1 MKRILSILLLLC
13 CLHGLRAQSFKAQI
27 EDVGGYYRLSFTV
40 TSTDVSRF
48 TPPSLNDFE
57 VLNGP
62 SSSTFSSY
70 QIVNGK
76 ASHNESTTYTY
87 ILSARKS
94 GKITIGPA
102 TIQANGRTLRSSS
115 ITLDARAGSQS
126 NRSHSPNNGSSAEP
140 VDETL
145 QQAGSRVSMH
155 DLFIDVTPSRTKVR
169 EQEAVL
175 LTYKVHSRVGVGLAN
190 TQLTNKPDFKGV
202 ISQEIP
208 LPGNQIQTV
217 LEQRNGTTYRTGII
231 LQYIVFPQQNGELV
245 IPSITFDCT
254 VVQQNRHMDL
264 ADAFF
269 NGGGTIGVKVRRE
282 VPILKLQV
290 EALPQPKPANFS
302 GAVGRFEIEGKLL
315 NPSIRTND
323 LATYRVTL
331 KGLGN
336 LKLITPPAMKF
347 PTDFETYDPKTNEN
361 SEASA
366 EGLTG
371 ELTFDY
377 NFVPRNV
384 GKYNIPALEF
394 VYFDTEKGC
403 YQTIRTQPLT
413 LNVGK
418 GERSNADVDHQLALL
433 RSDIHNIHPANSPQA
448 LPAWLTWGNWSFAL
462 FNLILA
468 ILLATGIISARKW
481 ATRHADTAGR
491 RRSGAAKQAAAR
503 LAEAEKLMQAPNQT
517 DFYSA
522 VSKALVGYLT
532 DSFGI
537 GQTDITNDNIRQLL
551 AQKGHDEATIGQLID
566 LMKTCEFAQ
575 YAPSSD
581 TERADVYNRALQLL
595 DKLRK

>member
-1 MKRILSILLLLC
+1 MIC
-13 CLHGLRAQSFKAQI
+13 CLHGLRAQTFKAQI

-40 TSTDVSRF
+40 TSSDVSRF

-62 SSSTFSSY
+62 SSSTFNSY
-70 QIVNGK
+70 QIINGK
-76 ASHNESTTYTY
+76 TSHSESTTYTY

-94 GKITIGPA
+94 GKLTIGPA
-102 TIQANGRTLRSSS
+102 TIQANGRTLRSAA
-115 ITLDARAGSQS
+115 ITLDARAGTQN
-126 NRSHSPNNGSSAEP
+126 NRSHSPNNGNGGEP
-140 VDETL
+140 VDESI
-145 QQAGSRVSMH
+145 QQAGSQVSAR

-217 LEQRNGTTYRTGII
+217 LEQRNGTTYRTGTI
-231 LQYIVFPQQNGELV
+231 LEYIVFPQQSGELL

-269 NGGGTIGVKVRRE
+269 NGGGTIGVKVRRV
-282 VPILKLQV
+282 VPELKLQV

-302 GAVGRFEIEGKLL
+302 GAVGHFEIEGKLL

-347 PTDFETYDPKTNEN
+347 PTDFETYDAKTNEN
-361 SEASA
+361 TQVSTD
-366 EGLTG
+366 GLTG

-377 NFVPRNV
+377 TFVPRNV
-384 GKYNIPALEF
+384 GKYDIPALEF
-394 VYFDTEKGC
+394 IYFDTEKGN

-413 LNVGK
+413 INVGK

-433 RSDIHNIHPANSPQA
+433 RSDIHDIHTANSPQA
-448 LPAWLTWGNWSFAL
+448 LPSWLTWGNWSFAL
-462 FNLILA
+462 LNLV
-468 ILLATGIISARKW
+468 LATVFAASIFIARKW
-481 ATRHADTAGR
+481 AKRHTDTAER
-491 RRSGAAKQAAAR
+491 RRSGAAKQVAAR
-503 LAEAEKLMQAPNQT
+503 LAEAEKLINAPDQT
-517 DFYSA
+517 AFYSA
-522 VSKALVGYLT
+522 ISKALIGYLT
-532 DSFGI
+532 DTFGI
-537 GQTDITNDNIRQLL
+537 GQADLNNENIKQLL
-551 AQKGHDEATIGQLID
+551 NQKGHDETTINQLLN
-566 LMKTCEFAQ
+566 LMQTCEFAQ
-575 YAPSSD
+575 YAPSSN
-581 TERADVYNRALQLL
+581 TERSEVYQQALDLL
-595 DKLRK
+595 SKLRN

>member
-1 MKRILSILLLLC
+1 MIC
-13 CLHGLRAQSFKAQI
+13 CLHGLWAQTFKAQI

-40 TSTDVSRF
+40 TSSDVSRF

-62 SSSTFSSY
+62 SSSTFNSY
-70 QIVNGK
+70 QIINGK
-76 ASHNESTTYTY
+76 TSHSESTTYTY

-94 GKITIGPA
+94 GKLTIGPA
-102 TIQANGRTLRSSS
+102 TIQANGRTLRSAA
-115 ITLDARAGSQS
+115 ITLDARAGTQN
-126 NRSHSPNNGSSAEP
+126 NRSHSPNNGNGGEP
-140 VDETL
+140 VDESI
-145 QQAGSRVSMH
+145 QQAGSQVSAR

-217 LEQRNGTTYRTGII
+217 LEQRNGTTYRTGTI
-231 LQYIVFPQQNGELV
+231 LEYIVFPQQSGELL

-269 NGGGTIGVKVRRE
+269 NGGGTIGVKVRRV
-282 VPILKLQV
+282 VPELKLQV

-302 GAVGRFEIEGKLL
+302 GAVGHFEIEGKLL

-347 PTDFETYDPKTNEN
+347 PTDFETYDAKTNEN
-361 SEASA
+361 TQVSTD
-366 EGLTG
+366 GLTG

-377 NFVPRNV
+377 TFVPRNV
-384 GKYNIPALEF
+384 GKYDIPALEF
-394 VYFDTEKGC
+394 IYFDTEKGD

-413 LNVGK
+413 INVGK

-433 RSDIHNIHPANSPQA
+433 RSDIHDIHTANSPQA
-448 LPAWLTWGNWSFAL
+448 LPSWLTWGNWSFAL
-462 FNLILA
+462 LNLV
-468 ILLATGIISARKW
+468 LATVFAASIFIARKW
-481 ATRHADTAGR
+481 AKRHTDTAER
-491 RRSGAAKQAAAR
+491 RRSGAAKQVAAR
-503 LAEAEKLMQAPNQT
+503 LAEAEKLINAPDQT
-517 DFYSA
+517 AFYSA
-522 VSKALVGYLT
+522 ISKALIGYLT
-532 DSFGI
+532 DTFGI
-537 GQTDITNDNIRQLL
+537 GQADLNNENIKQLL
-551 AQKGHDEATIGQLID
+551 NQKGHDETTINQLLN
-566 LMKTCEFAQ
+566 LMQTCEFAQ
-575 YAPSSD
+575 YAPSSN
-581 TERADVYNRALQLL
+581 TERSEVYQQALDLL
-595 DKLRK
+595 SKLRN

>member
-1 MKRILSILLLLC
+1 MIC
-13 CLHGLRAQSFKAQI
+13 CLHGLRAQTFKAQI

-40 TSTDVSRF
+40 TSSDVSRF

-62 SSSTFSSY
+62 SSSTFNSY
-70 QIVNGK
+70 QIINGK
-76 ASHNESTTYTY
+76 TSHSESTTYTY

-94 GKITIGPA
+94 GKLTIGPA
-102 TIQANGRTLRSSS
+102 TIQANGRTLRSAA
-115 ITLDARAGSQS
+115 ITLDARAGTQN
-126 NRSHSPNNGSSAEP
+126 NRSHSPNNGNGGEP
-140 VDETL
+140 VDESI
-145 QQAGSRVSMH
+145 QQAGSQVSAR

-217 LEQRNGTTYRTGII
+217 LEQRNGTTYRTGTI
-231 LQYIVFPQQNGELV
+231 LEYIVFPQQSGELL

-269 NGGGTIGVKVRRE
+269 NGGGTIGVKVRRV
-282 VPILKLQV
+282 VPELKLQV

-302 GAVGRFEIEGKLL
+302 GAVGHFEIEGKLL

-347 PTDFETYDPKTNEN
+347 PTDFETYDAKTNEN
-361 SEASA
+361 TQVSTD
-366 EGLTG
+366 GLTG

-377 NFVPRNV
+377 TFVPRNV
-384 GKYNIPALEF
+384 GKYDIPALEF
-394 VYFDTEKGC
+394 IYFDTEKGD

-413 LNVGK
+413 INVGK

-433 RSDIHNIHPANSPQA
+433 RSDIHDIHTANSPQA
-448 LPAWLTWGNWSFAL
+448 LPSWLTWGNWSFAL
-462 FNLILA
+462 LNLV
-468 ILLATGIISARKW
+468 LATVFAASIFIARKW
-481 ATRHADTAGR
+481 AKRHTDTAER
-491 RRSGAAKQAAAR
+491 RRSGAAKQVAAR
-503 LAEAEKLMQAPNQT
+503 LAEAEKLINALDQT
-517 DFYSA
+517 AFYSA
-522 VSKALVGYLT
+522 ISKALIGYLT
-532 DSFGI
+532 DTFGI
-537 GQTDITNDNIRQLL
+537 GQADLNNENIKQLL
-551 AQKGHDEATIGQLID
+551 NQKGHDETTINQLLN
-566 LMKTCEFAQ
+566 LMQTCEFAQ
-575 YAPSSD
+575 YAPSSN
-581 TERADVYNRALQLL
+581 TERSEVYQQALDLL
-595 DKLRK
+595 SKLRN

>member
-1 MKRILSILLLLC
+1 MIC
-13 CLHGLRAQSFKAQI
+13 CLHGLRAQTFKAQI

-40 TSTDVSRF
+40 TSSDVSRF

-62 SSSTFSSY
+62 SSSTFNSY
-70 QIVNGK
+70 QIINGK
-76 ASHNESTTYTY
+76 TSHSESTTYTY

-94 GKITIGPA
+94 GKLTIGPA
-102 TIQANGRTLRSSS
+102 TIQANGRTLRSAA
-115 ITLDARAGSQS
+115 ITLDARAGTQN
-126 NRSHSPNNGSSAEP
+126 NRSHSPNNGNGGEP
-140 VDETL
+140 VDESI
-145 QQAGSRVSMH
+145 QQAGSQVSAR

-217 LEQRNGTTYRTGII
+217 LEQRNGTTYRTGTI
-231 LQYIVFPQQNGELV
+231 LEYIVFPQQSGELL

-269 NGGGTIGVKVRRE
+269 NGGGTIGVKVRRV
-282 VPILKLQV
+282 VPELKLQV

-302 GAVGRFEIEGKLL
+302 GAVGHFEIEGKLL

-347 PTDFETYDPKTNEN
+347 PTDFETYDAKTNEN
-361 SEASA
+361 TQVSTD
-366 EGLTG
+366 GLTG

-377 NFVPRNV
+377 TFVPRNV
-384 GKYNIPALEF
+384 GKYDIPALEF
-394 VYFDTEKGC
+394 IYFDTEKGD

-413 LNVGK
+413 INVGK

-433 RSDIHNIHPANSPQA
+433 RSDIHDIHTANSPQA
-448 LPAWLTWGNWSFAL
+448 LPSWLTWGNWSFAL
-462 FNLILA
+462 LNLV
-468 ILLATGIISARKW
+468 LATVFAASIFIARKW
-481 ATRHADTAGR
+481 AKRHTDTAER
-491 RRSGAAKQAAAR
+491 RRSGAAKQVAAR
-503 LAEAEKLMQAPNQT
+503 LAEAEKLINAPDQT
-517 DFYSA
+517 AFYSA
-522 VSKALVGYLT
+522 ISKALIGYLT
-532 DSFGI
+532 DTFGI
-537 GQTDITNDNIRQLL
+537 GQADLNNENIKQLL
-551 AQKGHDEATIGQLID
+551 NQKGHDETTINQLLN
-566 LMKTCEFAQ
+566 LMQTCEFAQ
-575 YAPSSD
+575 YAPSSN
-581 TERADVYNRALQLL
+581 TERSEVYQQALDLL
-595 DKLRK
+595 SKLRN

>member
-1 MKRILSILLLLC
+1 MIC
-13 CLHGLRAQSFKAQI
+13 CLHGLRAQTFKAQI

-40 TSTDVSRF
+40 TSSDVSRF

-62 SSSTFSSY
+62 SSSTFNSY
-70 QIVNGK
+70 QIINGK
-76 ASHNESTTYTY
+76 TSHSESTTYTY

-94 GKITIGPA
+94 GKLTIGPA
-102 TIQANGRTLRSSS
+102 TIQANGRTLRSAA
-115 ITLDARAGSQS
+115 ITLDARAGTQN
-126 NRSHSPNNGSSAEP
+126 NRSHSPNNGNGGEP
-140 VDETL
+140 VDESI
-145 QQAGSRVSMH
+145 QQAGSQVSAR

-217 LEQRNGTTYRTGII
+217 LEQRNGTTYRTGTI
-231 LQYIVFPQQNGELV
+231 LEYIVFPQQSGELL

-269 NGGGTIGVKVRRE
+269 NGGGTIGVKVRRV
-282 VPILKLQV
+282 VPELKLQV

-302 GAVGRFEIEGKLL
+302 GAVGHFEIEGKLL

-347 PTDFETYDPKTNEN
+347 PTDFETYDAKTNEN
-361 SEASA
+361 TQVSTD
-366 EGLTG
+366 GLTG

-377 NFVPRNV
+377 TFVPRNV
-384 GKYNIPALEF
+384 GKYDIPALEF
-394 VYFDTEKGC
+394 IYFDTEKGD

-413 LNVGK
+413 INVGK

-433 RSDIHNIHPANSPQA
+433 RSDIHDIHTANSPQA
-448 LPAWLTWGNWSFAL
+448 LPSWLTWGNWSFAL
-462 FNLILA
+462 LNLV
-468 ILLATGIISARKW
+468 LATVFAASIFIARKW
-481 ATRHADTAGR
+481 AKRHTDTAER
-491 RRSGAAKQAAAR
+491 RRSGAAKQVAAR
-503 LAEAEKLMQAPNQT
+503 LAEAEKLINAPDQT
-517 DFYSA
+517 AFYSA
-522 VSKALVGYLT
+522 ISKALIGYLT
-532 DSFGI
+532 DTFGI
-537 GQTDITNDNIRQLL
+537 GQADLNNENIKQLL
-551 AQKGHDEATIGQLID
+551 NQKGHDETTINQLLN
-566 LMKTCEFAQ
+566 LMQTCEFAQ
-575 YAPSSD
+575 YAPSSN
-581 TERADVYNRALQLL
+581 TERSEVYQIGRAHV
-595 DKLRK
+595 

>member
-1 MKRILSILLLLC
+1 MIC
-13 CLHGLRAQSFKAQI
+13 CLHGLRAQTFKAQI

-40 TSTDVSRF
+40 TSSDVSRF

-62 SSSTFSSY
+62 SSSTFNSY
-70 QIVNGK
+70 QIINGK
-76 ASHNESTTYTY
+76 TSHSESTTYTY

-94 GKITIGPA
+94 GKLTIGPA
-102 TIQANGRTLRSSS
+102 TIQANGRTLRSAA
-115 ITLDARAGSQS
+115 ITLDARAGTQN
-126 NRSHSPNNGSSAEP
+126 NRSHSPNNGNGGEP
-140 VDETL
+140 VDESM
-145 QQAGSRVSMH
+145 QQAGSQVSAR

-217 LEQRNGTTYRTGII
+217 LEQRNGTTYRTGTI
-231 LQYIVFPQQNGELV
+231 LEYIVFPQQSGELL

-269 NGGGTIGVKVRRE
+269 NGGGTIGVKVRRV
-282 VPILKLQV
+282 VPELKLQV

-302 GAVGRFEIEGKLL
+302 GAVGHFEIEGKLL

-347 PTDFETYDPKTNEN
+347 PTDFETYDAKTNEN
-361 SEASA
+361 TQVSTD
-366 EGLTG
+366 GLTG

-377 NFVPRNV
+377 TFVPRNV
-384 GKYNIPALEF
+384 GKYDIPALEF
-394 VYFDTEKGC
+394 IYFDTEKGD

-413 LNVGK
+413 INVGK

-433 RSDIHNIHPANSPQA
+433 RSDIHDIHTANSPQA
-448 LPAWLTWGNWSFAL
+448 LPSWLTWGNWSFAL
-462 FNLILA
+462 LNLV
-468 ILLATGIISARKW
+468 LATVFAASIFIARKW
-481 ATRHADTAGR
+481 AKRHTDTAER
-491 RRSGAAKQAAAR
+491 RRSGAAKQVAAR
-503 LAEAEKLMQAPNQT
+503 LAEAEKLINAPDQT
-517 DFYSA
+517 AFYSA
-522 VSKALVGYLT
+522 ISKALIGYLT
-532 DSFGI
+532 DTFGI
-537 GQTDITNDNIRQLL
+537 GQADLNNENIKQLL
-551 AQKGHDEATIGQLID
+551 NQKGHDETTINQLLN
-566 LMKTCEFAQ
+566 LMQTCEFAQ
-575 YAPSSD
+575 YAPSSN
-581 TERADVYNRALQLL
+581 TERSEVYQQALDLL
-595 DKLRK
+595 SKLRN

>member
-1 MKRILSILLLLC
+1 MIC
-13 CLHGLRAQSFKAQI
+13 CLHGLRAQTFKAQI

-40 TSTDVSRF
+40 TSSDVSRF

-62 SSSTFSSY
+62 SSSTFNSY
-70 QIVNGK
+70 QIINGK
-76 ASHNESTTYTY
+76 TSHSESTTYTY

-94 GKITIGPA
+94 GKLTIGPA
-102 TIQANGRTLRSSS
+102 TIQANGRTLRSAA
-115 ITLDARAGSQS
+115 ITLDARAGTQN
-126 NRSHSPNNGSSAEP
+126 NRSHSPNNGNGGEP
-140 VDETL
+140 VDESI
-145 QQAGSRVSMH
+145 QQAGSQVSAR

-217 LEQRNGTTYRTGII
+217 LEQRNGTTYRTGTI
-231 LQYIVFPQQNGELV
+231 LEYIVFPQQSGELL

-269 NGGGTIGVKVRRE
+269 NGGGTIGVKVRRV
-282 VPILKLQV
+282 VPELKLQV

-302 GAVGRFEIEGKLL
+302 GAVGHFEIEGKLL

-347 PTDFETYDPKTNEN
+347 PTDFETYDAKTNEN
-361 SEASA
+361 TQVSTD
-366 EGLTG
+366 GLTG

-377 NFVPRNV
+377 TFVPRNV
-384 GKYNIPALEF
+384 GKYDIPALEF
-394 VYFDTEKGC
+394 IYFDTEKGD

-413 LNVGK
+413 INVGK

-433 RSDIHNIHPANSPQA
+433 RSDIHDIHTANSPQA
-448 LPAWLTWGNWSFAL
+448 LPSWLTWGNWSFAL
-462 FNLILA
+462 LNLV
-468 ILLATGIISARKW
+468 LATVFAASIFIARKW
-481 ATRHADTAGR
+481 AKRHTDTAKR
-491 RRSGAAKQAAAR
+491 RRSGAAKQVAAR
-503 LAEAEKLMQAPNQT
+503 LAEAEKLINAPDQT
-517 DFYSA
+517 AFYSA
-522 VSKALVGYLT
+522 ISKALIGYLT
-532 DSFGI
+532 DTFGI
-537 GQTDITNDNIRQLL
+537 GQADLNNENIKQLL
-551 AQKGHDEATIGQLID
+551 NQKGHDETTINQLLN
-566 LMKTCEFAQ
+566 LMQTCEFAQ
-575 YAPSSD
+575 YAPSSN
-581 TERADVYNRALQLL
+581 TERSEVYQQALDLL
-595 DKLRK
+595 SKLRN

>member
-1 MKRILSILLLLC
+1 MIC
-13 CLHGLRAQSFKAQI
+13 CLHGLRAQTFKAQI

-40 TSTDVSRF
+40 TSSDVSRF

-62 SSSTFSSY
+62 SSSTFNSY
-70 QIVNGK
+70 QIINGK
-76 ASHNESTTYTY
+76 TSHSESTTYTY

-94 GKITIGPA
+94 GKLTIGPA
-102 TIQANGRTLRSSS
+102 TIQANGRTLRSAA
-115 ITLDARAGSQS
+115 ITLDARAGTQN
-126 NRSHSPNNGSSAEP
+126 NRSHSPNNGNGGEP
-140 VDETL
+140 VDESI
-145 QQAGSRVSMH
+145 QQAGSQVSAR

-217 LEQRNGTTYRTGII
+217 LEQRNGTTYRTGTI
-231 LQYIVFPQQNGELV
+231 LEYIVFPQQSGELL

-269 NGGGTIGVKVRRE
+269 NGGGTIGVKVRRV
-282 VPILKLQV
+282 VPELKLQV

-302 GAVGRFEIEGKLL
+302 GAVGHFEIEGKLL

-323 LATYRVTL
+323 LATYRVTI

-347 PTDFETYDPKTNEN
+347 PTDFETYDAKTNEN
-361 SEASA
+361 TQVSTD
-366 EGLTG
+366 GLTG

-377 NFVPRNV
+377 TFVPRNV
-384 GKYNIPALEF
+384 GKYDIPALEF
-394 VYFDTEKGC
+394 IYFDTEKGD

-413 LNVGK
+413 INVGK

-433 RSDIHNIHPANSPQA
+433 RSDIHDIHTANSTQA
-448 LPAWLTWGNWSFAL
+448 LPSWLTWGNWSFAL
-462 FNLILA
+462 LNLV
-468 ILLATGIISARKW
+468 LATVFVASIFIARKW
-481 ATRHADTAGR
+481 AKRHADTAER
-491 RRSGAAKQAAAR
+491 RRSGAAKQVAAR
-503 LAEAEKLMQAPNQT
+503 LAEAEKLINAPDQT
-517 DFYSA
+517 AFYSA
-522 VSKALVGYLT
+522 ISKALIGYLT
-532 DSFGI
+532 DTFGI
-537 GQTDITNDNIRQLL
+537 GQADLNNENIKQLL
-551 AQKGHDEATIGQLID
+551 NQKGHDETTINQLLN
-566 LMKTCEFAQ
+566 LMQTCEFAQ
-575 YAPSSD
+575 YAPSSN
-581 TERADVYNRALQLL
+581 TERSEVYQQALDLL
-595 DKLRK
+595 SKLRN

>member
-1 MKRILSILLLLC
+1 MIC
-13 CLHGLRAQSFKAQI
+13 CLHGLRAQTFKAQI

-40 TSTDVSRF
+40 TSSDVSRF

-62 SSSTFSSY
+62 SSSTFNSY
-70 QIVNGK
+70 QIINGK
-76 ASHNESTTYTY
+76 TSHSESTTYTY

-94 GKITIGPA
+94 GKLTIGPA
-102 TIQANGRTLRSSS
+102 TIQANGRTLRSAA
-115 ITLDARAGSQS
+115 ITLDARAGTQN
-126 NRSHSPNNGSSAEP
+126 NRSHSPNNGNGGEP
-140 VDETL
+140 VDESI
-145 QQAGSRVSMH
+145 QQAGSQVSAR

-217 LEQRNGTTYRTGII
+217 LEQRNGTTYRTGTI
-231 LQYIVFPQQNGELV
+231 LEYIVFPQQSGELL

-269 NGGGTIGVKVRRE
+269 NGGGTIGVKVRRV
-282 VPILKLQV
+282 VPELKLQV

-302 GAVGRFEIEGKLL
+302 GAVGHFEIEGKLL

-347 PTDFETYDPKTNEN
+347 PTDFETYDAKTNEN
-361 SEASA
+361 TQVSTD
-366 EGLTG
+366 GLTG

-377 NFVPRNV
+377 TFVPRNV
-384 GKYNIPALEF
+384 GKYDIPALEF
-394 VYFDTEKGC
+394 IYFDTEKGD

-413 LNVGK
+413 INVGK

-433 RSDIHNIHPANSPQA
+433 RSDIHDIHTANSPQA
-448 LPAWLTWGNWSFAL
+448 LPSWLTWGNWSFAL
-462 FNLILA
+462 LNLV
-468 ILLATGIISARKW
+468 LATVFAASIFIARKW
-481 ATRHADTAGR
+481 AKRHTDTAER
-491 RRSGAAKQAAAR
+491 RRSGAAKQVAAR
-503 LAEAEKLMQAPNQT
+503 LAEAEKLINAPDQT
-517 DFYSA
+517 AFYSA
-522 VSKALVGYLT
+522 ISKALIGYLT
-532 DSFGI
+532 DTFGI
-537 GQTDITNDNIRQLL
+537 GQADLNNENIKQLL
-551 AQKGHDEATIGQLID
+551 NQTGHDETTINQLLN
-566 LMKTCEFAQ
+566 LMQTCEFAQ
-575 YAPSSD
+575 YAPSSN
-581 TERADVYNRALQLL
+581 TERSEVYQQALDLL
-595 DKLRK
+595 SKLRN

>member
-1 MKRILSILLLLC
+1 MIC
-13 CLHGLRAQSFKAQI
+13 CLHGLRAQTFKAQI

-40 TSTDVSRF
+40 TSSDVSRF

-62 SSSTFSSY
+62 SSSTFNSY
-70 QIVNGK
+70 QIINGK
-76 ASHNESTTYTY
+76 TSHSESTTYTY

-94 GKITIGPA
+94 GKLTIGPA
-102 TIQANGRTLRSSS
+102 TIQANGRTLRSAA
-115 ITLDARAGSQS
+115 ITLDARAGTQN
-126 NRSHSPNNGSSAEP
+126 NRSHSPNNGNGGEP
-140 VDETL
+140 VDESI
-145 QQAGSRVSMH
+145 QQAGSQVSAR

-217 LEQRNGTTYRTGII
+217 LEQRNGTTYRTGTI
-231 LQYIVFPQQNGELV
+231 LEYIVFPQQSGELL

-254 VVQQNRHMDL
+254 VVQQNRHMDF

-269 NGGGTIGVKVRRE
+269 NGGGTIGVKVRRV
-282 VPILKLQV
+282 VPELKLQV

-302 GAVGRFEIEGKLL
+302 GAVGHFEIEGKLL

-347 PTDFETYDPKTNEN
+347 PTDFETYDAKTNEN
-361 SEASA
+361 TQVSTD
-366 EGLTG
+366 GLTG

-377 NFVPRNV
+377 TFVPRNV
-384 GKYNIPALEF
+384 GKYDIPALEF
-394 VYFDTEKGC
+394 IYFDTEKGD

-413 LNVGK
+413 INVGK

-433 RSDIHNIHPANSPQA
+433 RSDIHDIHTANSPQA
-448 LPAWLTWGNWSFAL
+448 LPSWLTWGNWSFAL
-462 FNLILA
+462 LNLV
-468 ILLATGIISARKW
+468 LATVFAASIFIARKW
-481 ATRHADTAGR
+481 AKRHADTAER
-491 RRSGAAKQAAAR
+491 RRSGAAKQVAAR
-503 LAEAEKLMQAPNQT
+503 LAEAEKLINAPNQT
-517 DFYSA
+517 AFYSA
-522 VSKALVGYLT
+522 ISKALIGYLT
-532 DSFGI
+532 DTFGI
-537 GQTDITNDNIRQLL
+537 GQADLNNENIKQLL
-551 AQKGHDEATIGQLID
+551 NQKGHDETTINQLLN
-566 LMKTCEFAQ
+566 LMQTCEFAQ
-575 YAPSSD
+575 YAPSSN
-581 TERADVYNRALQLL
+581 TERSEVYQQALDLL
-595 DKLRK
+595 SKLRN

>member
-1 MKRILSILLLLC
+1 MIC
-13 CLHGLRAQSFKAQI
+13 CLHGLRAQTFKAQI

-40 TSTDVSRF
+40 TSSDVSRF

-62 SSSTFSSY
+62 SSSTFNSY
-70 QIVNGK
+70 QIINGK
-76 ASHNESTTYTY
+76 TSHSESTTYTY

-94 GKITIGPA
+94 GKLTIGPA
-102 TIQANGRTLRSSS
+102 TIQANGRTLRSAA
-115 ITLDARAGSQS
+115 ITLDARAGTQN
-126 NRSHSPNNGSSAEP
+126 NRSHSPNNGNGGEP
-140 VDETL
+140 VDESI
-145 QQAGSRVSMH
+145 QQAGSQVSAR

-217 LEQRNGTTYRTGII
+217 LEQRNGTTYRTGTI
-231 LQYIVFPQQNGELV
+231 LEYIVFPQQSGELL

-269 NGGGTIGVKVRRE
+269 NGGGTIGVKVRRV
-282 VPILKLQV
+282 VPELKLQV

-302 GAVGRFEIEGKLL
+302 GAVGHFEIECKLL

-347 PTDFETYDPKTNEN
+347 PTDFETYDAKTNEN
-361 SEASA
+361 TQVSTD
-366 EGLTG
+366 GLTG

-377 NFVPRNV
+377 TFVPRNV
-384 GKYNIPALEF
+384 GKYDIPALEF
-394 VYFDTEKGC
+394 IYFDTEKGD

-413 LNVGK
+413 INVGK

-433 RSDIHNIHPANSPQA
+433 RSDIHDIHTANSPQA
-448 LPAWLTWGNWSFAL
+448 LPSWLTWGNWSFAL
-462 FNLILA
+462 LNLV
-468 ILLATGIISARKW
+468 LATVFAASIFIARKW
-481 ATRHADTAGR
+481 AKRHTDTAER
-491 RRSGAAKQAAAR
+491 RRSGAAKQVAAR
-503 LAEAEKLMQAPNQT
+503 LAEAEKLINAPDQT
-517 DFYSA
+517 AFYSA
-522 VSKALVGYLT
+522 ISKALIGYLT
-532 DSFGI
+532 DTFGI
-537 GQTDITNDNIRQLL
+537 GQADLNNENIKQLL
-551 AQKGHDEATIGQLID
+551 NQKGHDETTINQLLN
-566 LMKTCEFAQ
+566 LMQTCEFAQ
-575 YAPSSD
+575 YAPSSN
-581 TERADVYNRALQLL
+581 TERSEVYQQALDLL
-595 DKLRK
+595 SKLRN

>member
-1 MKRILSILLLLC
+1 MIC
-13 CLHGLRAQSFKAQI
+13 CLHGLRAQTFKAQI

-40 TSTDVSRF
+40 TSSDVSRF

-62 SSSTFSSY
+62 SSSTFNSY
-70 QIVNGK
+70 QIINGK
-76 ASHNESTTYTY
+76 TSHSESTTYTY

-94 GKITIGPA
+94 GKLTIGPA
-102 TIQANGRTLRSSS
+102 TIQANGRTLRSAA
-115 ITLDARAGSQS
+115 ITLDARAGTQN
-126 NRSHSPNNGSSAEP
+126 NRSHSPNNGNGGEP
-140 VDETL
+140 VDESI
-145 QQAGSRVSMH
+145 QQAGSQVSAR

-217 LEQRNGTTYRTGII
+217 LEQRNGTTYRTGTI
-231 LQYIVFPQQNGELV
+231 LEYIVFPQQSGELL

-269 NGGGTIGVKVRRE
+269 NGGGTIGVKVRRV
-282 VPILKLQV
+282 VPELKLQV

-302 GAVGRFEIEGKLL
+302 GAVGHFEIEGKLL

-323 LATYRVTL
+323 LAIYRVTL

-347 PTDFETYDPKTNEN
+347 PTDFETYDAKTNEN
-361 SEASA
+361 TQVSTD
-366 EGLTG
+366 GLTG

-377 NFVPRNV
+377 TFVPRNV
-384 GKYNIPALEF
+384 GKYDIPALEF
-394 VYFDTEKGC
+394 IYFDTEKGD

-413 LNVGK
+413 INVGK

-433 RSDIHNIHPANSPQA
+433 RSDIHDIHTANSPQA
-448 LPAWLTWGNWSFAL
+448 LPSWLTWGNWSFAL
-462 FNLILA
+462 LNLV
-468 ILLATGIISARKW
+468 LATVFAASIFIARKW
-481 ATRHADTAGR
+481 AKRHTDTAER
-491 RRSGAAKQAAAR
+491 RRSGAAKQVAAR
-503 LAEAEKLMQAPNQT
+503 LAEAEKLINAPDQT
-517 DFYSA
+517 AFYSA
-522 VSKALVGYLT
+522 ISKALIGYLT
-532 DSFGI
+532 DTFGI
-537 GQTDITNDNIRQLL
+537 GQADLNNENIKQLL
-551 AQKGHDEATIGQLID
+551 NQKGHDETTINQLLN
-566 LMKTCEFAQ
+566 LMQTCEFAQ
-575 YAPSSD
+575 YAPSSN
-581 TERADVYNRALQLL
+581 TERSEVYQQALDLL
-595 DKLRK
+595 SKLRN

>member
-1 MKRILSILLLLC
+1 MIC
-13 CLHGLRAQSFKAQI
+13 CLHGLRAQTFKAQI

-40 TSTDVSRF
+40 TSSDVSRF

-62 SSSTFSSY
+62 SSSTFNSY
-70 QIVNGK
+70 QIINGK
-76 ASHNESTTYTY
+76 TSHSESTTYTY

-94 GKITIGPA
+94 GKLTIGPA
-102 TIQANGRTLRSSS
+102 TIQANGRTLRSAA
-115 ITLDARAGSQS
+115 ITLDARAGTQN
-126 NRSHSPNNGSSAEP
+126 NRSHSPNNGNGGEP
-140 VDETL
+140 VDESI
-145 QQAGSRVSMH
+145 QQAGSQVSAR

-217 LEQRNGTTYRTGII
+217 LEQRNGTTYRTGTI
-231 LQYIVFPQQNGELV
+231 LEYIVFPQQNGELL

-269 NGGGTIGVKVRRE
+269 NGGGTIGVKVRRV
-282 VPILKLQV
+282 VPELKLQV

-302 GAVGRFEIEGKLL
+302 GAVGHFEIEGKLL

-347 PTDFETYDPKTNEN
+347 PTDFETYDAKTNEN
-361 SEASA
+361 TQVSTD
-366 EGLTG
+366 GLTG

-377 NFVPRNV
+377 TFVPRNV
-384 GKYNIPALEF
+384 GKYDIPALEF
-394 VYFDTEKGC
+394 IYFDTEKGD

-413 LNVGK
+413 INVGK

-433 RSDIHNIHPANSPQA
+433 RSDIHDIHTANSPQA
-448 LPAWLTWGNWSFAL
+448 LPSWLTWGNWSFAL
-462 FNLILA
+462 LNLV
-468 ILLATGIISARKW
+468 LATVFAASIFIARKW
-481 ATRHADTAGR
+481 AKHHADTAER
-491 RRSGAAKQAAAR
+491 RRSGAAKQVAAR
-503 LAEAEKLMQAPNQT
+503 LAEAEKLINAPDQT
-517 DFYSA
+517 AFYSA
-522 VSKALVGYLT
+522 ISKALIGYLT
-532 DSFGI
+532 DTFGI
-537 GQTDITNDNIRQLL
+537 GQADLNNENIKQLL
-551 AQKGHDEATIGQLID
+551 NQKGHDETTINQLLN
-566 LMKTCEFAQ
+566 LMQTCEFAQ
-575 YAPSSD
+575 YAPSSN
-581 TERADVYNRALQLL
+581 TERSEVYQQALDLL
-595 DKLRK
+595 SKLRN

>member
-1 MKRILSILLLLC
+1 MIC
-13 CLHGLRAQSFKAQI
+13 CLHGLRAQTFKAQI

-40 TSTDVSRF
+40 TSSDVSRF

-62 SSSTFSSY
+62 SSSTFNSY
-70 QIVNGK
+70 QIINGK
-76 ASHNESTTYTY
+76 TSHSESTTYTY

-94 GKITIGPA
+94 GKLTIGPA
-102 TIQANGRTLRSSS
+102 TIQANGRTLRSAA
-115 ITLDARAGSQS
+115 ITLDARAGTQN
-126 NRSHSPNNGSSAEP
+126 NRSHSPNNGNGGEP
-140 VDETL
+140 VDESI
-145 QQAGSRVSMH
+145 QQAGSQVSAR

-217 LEQRNGTTYRTGII
+217 LEQRNGTTYRTGTI
-231 LQYIVFPQQNGELV
+231 LEYIVFPQQSGELL

-269 NGGGTIGVKVRRE
+269 NGGGTIGVKVRRV
-282 VPILKLQV
+282 VPELKLQV

-302 GAVGRFEIEGKLL
+302 GAVGHFEIEGKLL

-347 PTDFETYDPKTNEN
+347 PTDFETYDAKTNEN
-361 SEASA
+361 TQVSTD
-366 EGLTG
+366 GLTG

-377 NFVPRNV
+377 TFVPRNV
-384 GKYNIPALEF
+384 GKYDIPALEF
-394 VYFDTEKGC
+394 IYFDTEKGD

-413 LNVGK
+413 INVGK

-433 RSDIHNIHPANSPQA
+433 RSDIHDIHTANSPQA
-448 LPAWLTWGNWSFAL
+448 LPSWLTWGNWSFAL
-462 FNLILA
+462 LNLV
-468 ILLATGIISARKW
+468 LATVFAASIFIARKW
-481 ATRHADTAGR
+481 AKRHADTAER
-491 RRSGAAKQAAAR
+491 RRSGAAKQVAAR
-503 LAEAEKLMQAPNQT
+503 LAEAEKLINAPNQT
-517 DFYSA
+517 AFYSA
-522 VSKALVGYLT
+522 ISKALIGYLT
-532 DSFGI
+532 DTFGI
-537 GQTDITNDNIRQLL
+537 GQADLNNENIKQLL
-551 AQKGHDEATIGQLID
+551 NQKGHDETTINQLLN
-566 LMKTCEFAQ
+566 LMQTCEFAQ
-575 YAPSSD
+575 YAPSSN
-581 TERADVYNRALQLL
+581 TERSEVYQQALDLL
-595 DKLRK
+595 SKLRN

>member
-1 MKRILSILLLLC
+1 MIC
-13 CLHGLRAQSFKAQI
+13 CLHGLRAQTFKAQI

-40 TSTDVSRF
+40 TSSDVSRF

-62 SSSTFSSY
+62 SSSTFNSY
-70 QIVNGK
+70 QIINGK
-76 ASHNESTTYTY
+76 TSHSESTTYTY

-94 GKITIGPA
+94 GKLTIGPA
-102 TIQANGRTLRSSS
+102 TIQANGRTLRSAA
-115 ITLDARAGSQS
+115 ITLDARAGTQN
-126 NRSHSPNNGSSAEP
+126 NRSHSPNNGNGGEP
-140 VDETL
+140 VDESI
-145 QQAGSRVSMH
+145 QQAGSQVSAR

-217 LEQRNGTTYRTGII
+217 LEQRNGTTYRTGTI
-231 LQYIVFPQQNGELV
+231 LEYIVFPQQSGELL

-269 NGGGTIGVKVRRE
+269 NGGGTIGVKVRRV
-282 VPILKLQV
+282 VPELKLQV

-302 GAVGRFEIEGKLL
+302 GAVGHFEIEGKLL

-347 PTDFETYDPKTNEN
+347 PTDFETYDAKTNEN
-361 SEASA
+361 TQVSTD
-366 EGLTG
+366 GLTG

-377 NFVPRNV
+377 TFVPRNV
-384 GKYNIPALEF
+384 GKYDIPALEF
-394 VYFDTEKGC
+394 IYFDTEKGD

-413 LNVGK
+413 INVGK

-433 RSDIHNIHPANSPQA
+433 RSDIHDIHTANSPQT
-448 LPAWLTWGNWSFAL
+448 LPSWLTWGNWSFAL
-462 FNLILA
+462 LNLV
-468 ILLATGIISARKW
+468 LATVFAASIFIARKW
-481 ATRHADTAGR
+481 AKRHTDTAER
-491 RRSGAAKQAAAR
+491 RRSGAAKQVAAR
-503 LAEAEKLMQAPNQT
+503 LAEAEKLINAPDQT
-517 DFYSA
+517 AFYSA
-522 VSKALVGYLT
+522 ISKALIGYLT
-532 DSFGI
+532 DTFGI
-537 GQTDITNDNIRQLL
+537 GQADLNNENIKQLL
-551 AQKGHDEATIGQLID
+551 NQKGHDETTINQLLN
-566 LMKTCEFAQ
+566 LMQTCEFAQ
-575 YAPSSD
+575 YAPSSN
-581 TERADVYNRALQLL
+581 TERSEVYQQALDLL
-595 DKLRK
+595 SKLRN